1 MTYNAPVTSPAMA
14 IDEDHLAMEEDPIA
28 AVPLAGAGLPVLR
41 DAALEADPLEDLPGT
56 PAGADDPI
64 SPGSNV
70 TLFEQAVEQNSRR
83 LLAIARAIVGY
94 RASPEDVVQQAIM
107 NLYKHRARYDWR
119 KPGGLLKRATVNE
132 ALRLLRPPRMTMVAD
147 DHPAAFRAPST
158 DMETSETVRKVR
170 EAIDQLPDH
179 FRAAL
184 VLCEYEGMS
193 YAQIAETLDASIPQ
207 IKTWLHRARRKL
219 ATILEPFVEQQQQE
233 HTR

>member
-1 MTYNAPVTSPAMA
+1 MHNEQDEAQDEAFLADPVEIIHPG
-14 IDEDHLAMEEDPIA
+14 P
-28 AVPLAGAGLPVLR
+28 VLPVLR
-41 DAALEADPLEDLPGT
+41 AVDPDPEDELPGT
-56 PAGADDPI
+56 PAGADDPVA
-64 SPGSNV
+64 PGSSV

-94 RASPEDVVQQAIM
+94 RASREDVVQQAIM

-132 ALRLLRPPRMTMVAD
+132 ALRLLRPPRMSMVAD
-147 DHPAAFRAPST
+147 DHPATFRAPST
-158 DMETSETVRKVR
+158 DMETSETVRQVR
-170 EAIDQLPDH
+170 QAIDQLPDH

-219 ATILEPFVEQQQQE
+219 ATILEPFVEQQQTE
-233 HTR
+233 HGH